1 MIPLNELEALSKN
14 GGIVKKIQSGEITST
29 EVDLTGLPKED
40 RLYYQGLADKVNQQW
55 ACPQYSGFDSD
66 WQYSQ
71 KQGGRFRTNFRLTK
85 SRTEQQEKL
94 DNALSEQ
101 VKRHTKKRWHTH
113 LLSIIVDN
121 AIYQAMVAV
130 AVIFLLWFGIDTEWL
145 K

>member
-85 SRTEQQEKL
+85 SRTEQQERL
-94 DNALSEQ
+94 DNAFDEL
-101 VKRHTKKRWHTH
+101 VKQHTKKKWYIH
-113 LLSIIVDN
+113 LRNLCLSN
-121 AIYQAMVAV
+121 AASYILVA
-130 AVIFLLWFGIDTEWL
+130 AVTAFLLLFGIEFEWL